1 MRIALMIEGQED
13 VSWSD
18 WAALAD
24 ACEEFGIEALFRSDH
39 YMSFADADR
48 REAHEAWTT
57 IAALAARTTRV
68 RLGTCV
74 SPATFR
80 HPATLAKTVA
90 TIDHVSGGRVELGLG
105 AGWFAGEFSAF
116 GFPFPDPAERQDI
129 LEEVVEVL
137 CGLWTDESPFSFSG
151 HHFHLEACRS
161 RPRPVQ
167 RPHPPVIIG
176 GNAGPRSA
184 ALAARWADEYNVNN
198 VDPSRV
204 ERQRAQLATACESIA
219 RDPGSLR
226 LSVLANLLVGTS
238 TADLHAR
245 AARLMERDRAS
256 GSPSDFVDGRGPET
270 LTGTPDQVLDQID
283 QYARVGV
290 DRMMLQ
296 HWLHR
301 DLDTVE
307 LIGRHIR
314 PEAERL

>member
-13 VSWSD
+13 VSWAD
-18 WAALAD
+18 WIALAD

-39 YMSFADADR
+39 YMPFAEADR
-48 REAHEAWTT
+48 REAHDAWTT
-57 IAALAARTTRV
+57 IAALASRTNRL

-80 HPATLAKTVA
+80 HPAILAKTVA

-105 AGWFAGEFSAF
+105 AGWFADEFGAF
-116 GFPFPDPAERQDI
+116 GFPFPGPAERQDI
-129 LEEVVEVL
+129 LEQAVEIV
-137 CGLWTDESPFSFSG
+137 CRIWTDESPFSFRG
-151 HHFHLEACRS
+151 RHFQLDDCQS
-161 RPRPVQ
+161 RPLPVQ
-167 RPHPPVIIG
+167 RPHPPLIVG

-198 VDPSRV
+198 VAPPRV
-204 ERQRAQLATACESIA
+204 KRQRALLAAACETLG

-226 LSVLANLLVGTS
+226 LSVLANLLVGTD

-245 AARLMERDRAS
+245 AARLMERDGVS

-270 LTGTPDQVLDQID
+270 LTGTPDEVLARID
-283 QYARVGV
+283 QYAHAGV
-290 DRMMLQ
+290 DRIMLQ

-307 LIGRHIR
+307 LIGRQIR

>member
-1 MRIALMIEGQED
+1 M
-13 VSWSD
+13 
-18 WAALAD
+18 
-24 ACEEFGIEALFRSDH
+24 
-39 YMSFADADR
+39 
-48 REAHEAWTT
+48 
-57 IAALAARTTRV
+57 

-80 HPATLAKTVA
+80 HPANLAKTVA

-105 AGWFAGEFSAF
+105 AGWFADEFDAF
-116 GFPFPDPAERQDI
+116 GFPFPGPPERQDI
-129 LEEVVEVL
+129 LEETVEIV
-137 CGLWTDESPFSFSG
+137 CRMWTEESPFSFSG
-151 HHFHLEACRS
+151 RHFQLDECRS
-161 RPRPVQ
+161 LPQPVQ
-167 RPHPPVIIG
+167 RPHPPLIIG

-198 VDPSRV
+198 VAPPQV
-204 ERQRAQLATACESIA
+204 ERQRARLAAACETIG
-219 RDPGSLR
+219 RDPASLR
-226 LSVLANLLVGTS
+226 LSVLANLLVGTD

-245 AARLMERDRAS
+245 AARLMERDGQS

-270 LTGTPDQVLDQID
+270 LTGTPDEVLTQID
-283 QYARVGV
+283 KYARAGA